1 MPTQLTLRFSD
12 FVDGVFLP
20 WARENKRSWEDD
32 EQRAEKLKEFF
43 GQRAIRDI
51 TPMLIEKFKS
61 ELRKSDSRYKRPFSP
76 ATVNRYLQVLSRI
89 LSMASENYL
98 IDGNPMAKVKRL

>member
-1 MPTQLTLRFSD
+1 VCASAVTHFSD
-12 FVDGVFLP
+12 FVEGVSLP
-20 WARENKRSWEDD
+20 WARENKWSWKDD

-61 ELRKSDSRYKRPFSP
+61 DLRKSDSRYERPYSG
-76 ATVNRYLQVLSRI
+76 NRQPLPSSALAYSL
-89 LSMASENYL
+89 
-98 IDGNPMAKVKRL
+98 DGL